1 MKTYLVSQRLLD
13 ERILERTV
21 LKELGRE
28 KEIVPRLFA
37 DILEGN
43 KNDWD
48 SVSYYCQCVSERR
61 KSGCFGL

>member
-28 KEIVPRLFA
+28 KEIVPRLFIY
-37 DILEGN
+37 ILEAN

-48 SVSYYCQCVSERR
+48 SVSYYCQCVSERK
-61 KSGCFGL
+61 KSGFFGL

>member
-48 SVSYYCQCVSERR
+48 SVSY
-61 KSGCFGL
+61 

>member
-28 KEIVPRLFA
+28 KESVPRLFN

-48 SVSYYCQCVSERR
+48 SVSYYCQCVSERK
-61 KSGCFGL
+61 KSGFFGL